1 MFQIRMLHIY
11 IYIYINTYMV
21 KDYRYL
27 IKENQIMAAVFNS
40 ILSVGD
46 KNLMVNK
53 RFGFHCFSSS
63 LGSLS
68 SDVFITG
75 SACFLYTYVFFFL
88 LMVK

>member
-1 MFQIRMLHIY
+1 
-11 IYIYINTYMV
+11 MV

-68 SDVFITG
+68 SDVFNRVSLFPLHLCI
-75 SACFLYTYVFFFL
+75 FFPTHG
-88 LMVK
+88 